1 MARTC
6 SNIRFHLCRIRR
18 HSRLILASHP
28 IRNRGFIAEEKLLG
42 RSIHTCCGRNTNVSK
57 GKNNGL
63 GGRSGRVAC
72 PKCGEPFKATPSV
85 FGESVVGTY

>member
-1 MARTC
+1 MSTAMSRTC
-6 SNIRFHLCRIRR
+6 SNIRFHLCR
-18 HSRLILASHP
+18 HSRLLASHP
-28 IRNRGFIAEEKLLG
+28 IRDRGFITKQKFEQKLFG
-42 RSIHTCCGRNTNVSK
+42 RSIHTCCGRHTNVSK

-85 FGESVVGTY
+85 FGE